1 MAALLVNPRKRR
13 AKRTTAKRRTSLA
26 KRARRLLPAIVKR
39 TSISKYRRN
48 PSPRNAAVMATV
60 KEGAIGAAGAIAAE
74 ILLSKLP
81 VPANFKTGTMQPV
94 ASALA
99 AVGVG
104 MLVSKYGKKPAL
116 GKAMAQGGVTVALH
130 QTMRGFVAGPLGL
143 TKTVGYY
150 GEDFNDMGY
159 TEPTEVYDGDFDAE
173 EELGYF
179 VNQPY

>member
-1 MAALLVNPRKRR
+1 
-13 AKRTTAKRRTSLA
+13 
-26 KRARRLLPAIVKR
+26 
-39 TSISKYRRN
+39 
-48 PSPRNAAVMATV
+48 MATV

-74 ILLSKLP
+74 VVLSKLP
-81 VPANFKTGTMQPV
+81 LGATFKVGTPQHTA

-104 MLVSKYGKKPAL
+104 MIVAKYGKKPAL

-150 GEDFNDMGY
+150 GDDFNDMGY
-159 TEPTEVYDGDFDAE
+159 TEPTEVWDSDFDAE

>member
-13 AKRTTAKRRTSLA
+13 KSSTAK
-26 KRARRLLPAIVKR
+26 KRKSIARRVKSLVPSIVKR

-48 PSPRNAAVMATV
+48 PAPRAGTAAVMATV

-74 ILLSKLP
+74 VILSKLP
-81 VPANFKTGTMQPV
+81 LGAQFKPGGAQYVV

-99 AVGVG
+99 SVGVG
-104 MLVSKYGKKPAL
+104 IAVAKYGKKPAL

-130 QTMRGFVAGPLGL
+130 QTMRGFVAAPLGL
-143 TKTVGYY
+143 KTVGYY
-150 GEDFNDMGY
+150 GDDYSDMGY
-159 TEPTEVYDGDFDAE
+159 TEPTEVYDEFDE

-179 VNQPY
+179 VDQY